1 MVEVYVTI
9 GYKDIFFSTERV
21 LMRYPSLP
29 RIGDVI
35 VLTPELRRM
44 VDAKKKEWK
53 VIDKSARL
61 NYVRSVAY
69 QNDSFPTVILGLN
82 PALIDADVWYE
93 NEYIGCI
100 GLKTAPRIGD
110 IVHVTGMAKCKFISS
125 IEHAEN
131 CLNIELS
138 DNCHVPNVYVLGQP
152 LSVDVHNVVEV
163 DIVRSFNTVD
173 VRIVDKY

>member
-53 VIDKSARL
+53 ADEHARL

-69 QNDSFPTVILGLN
+69 QNDSFPTVILGSN
-82 PALIDADVWYE
+82 PVLIDADIWYKK
-93 NEYIGCI
+93 EYVGCI

-138 DNCHVPNVYVLGQP
+138 DNCRVPDVYVLGQP
-152 LSVDVHNVVEV
+152 LCVDVMNRVDV
-163 DIVRSFNTVD
+163 DIVHSYNTVD